1 MNDTEKKSQLRK
13 YKMFA
18 TGLFVLMAAV
28 FVLMT
33 ILGKKNPAHWIGY
46 IRAFSEAAMVGALA
60 DWFAVTALFHHPLGL
75 KIPHTNLIEKS
86 KEKIGDNLGNFVV
99 GNFLSAQNIRP
110 YIQKL
115 QVSGIAGKWLAQPVH
130 QQALVKEL
138 SVIARD
144 IIIKLDERQ
153 VTGFITQKLHEFSE
167 NVEINQIL
175 GNGLEYIVEKNDHQK
190 LITNL
195 AGQIKNYILNNE
207 EMVKE
212 RVQKESYFLIPK
224 FVDNSIA
231 EKISSGL
238 SGYFSEV
245 EEDTTHPLRKEISAK
260 LLQFAQ
266 EMKTGEQWKENV
278 DTLKNDFL
286 GSEKLQKYAGDIW
299 VSVRTS
305 VLKELETEQSALKRY
320 ITKNLNTLAGNL
332 QTDAVLQQKID
343 GWIRSTAYKYIL
355 RNTHQ
360 FGELISSTVGNW
372 EGKELSEK
380 LELEVGKDLQ
390 FIRVNGTLVGGLV
403 GLIIYTVANFFI

>member
-1 MNDTEKKSQLRK
+1 M
-13 YKMFA
+13 
-18 TGLFVLMAAV
+18 
-28 FVLMT
+28 
-33 ILGKKNPAHWIGY
+33 
-46 IRAFSEAAMVGALA
+46 
-60 DWFAVTALFHHPLGL
+60 
-75 KIPHTNLIEKS
+75 
-86 KEKIGDNLGNFVV
+86 
-99 GNFLSAQNIRP
+99 
-110 YIQKL
+110 
-115 QVSGIAGKWLAQPVH
+115 AGKWLAQPAH
-130 QQALVKEL
+130 QQTLVREL

-153 VTGFITQKLHEFSE
+153 VTGFITQKLHEFSD

-207 EMVKE
+207 DMVKE

-245 EEDTTHPLRKEISAK
+245 EEDGAHPLRKEISAK

-266 EMKTGEQWKENV
+266 EMKTSEQWKENV

-355 RNTHQ
+355 KNTHQ

-403 GLIIYTVANFFI
+403 GLIIYTVAHFFI